1 MAWKV
6 HFNYLLKTHLFL
18 RYKIDFELFGYD
30 AEDYIKMGKPG
41 LDDLSDEKVQKD
53 KNEETNE
60 VVDFIKE
67 NADEVNEK
75 LE

>member
-1 MAWKV
+1 MTADLEILCK
-6 HFNYLLKTHLFL
+6 LTFL
-18 RYKIDFELFGYD
+18 IFIFRYKIDFELFGYD

-41 LDDLSDEKVQKD
+41 LDDLSDEKVD
-53 KNEETNE
+53 KNEEKNE

>member
-1 MAWKV
+1 MAWNV
-6 HFNYLLKTHLFL
+6 HFKYSIKTHLF

-41 LDDLSDEKVQKD
+41 LDDLSDEKVD
-53 KNEETNE
+53 KNEEKNE